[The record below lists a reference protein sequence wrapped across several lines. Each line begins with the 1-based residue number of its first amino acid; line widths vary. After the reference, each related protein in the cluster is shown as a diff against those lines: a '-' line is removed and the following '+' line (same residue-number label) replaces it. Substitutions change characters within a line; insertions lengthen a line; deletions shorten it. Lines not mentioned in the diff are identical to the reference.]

1 MTESPDVRL
10 TDLTPTMQSY
20 LMAVRALGAGGD
32 AVTSGALAER
42 LGASPSTV
50 TEGVRKLV
58 TLGVAEHRP
67 YAPVE
72 LTENG
77 HRLAVAMVRRHRILE
92 TFLARCL
99 DYTWDEVHAEAD
111 MLEHVVSDRFVD
123 ALDTFLGHPR
133 RDPHGDP
140 IPRLDGTIPYPEDA
154 CRLDQAAP
162 GTYIVVRI
170 SDEDPDRLHRL
181 TDLKLRPGAKVL
193 VDELGV
199 GRTPS
204 GTRVEMSDQASIHA
218 RPAN

>member
-1 MTESPDVRL
+1 MDVDDISPVAQDYIKAIWNATEWGEPPI
-10 TDLTPTMQSY
+10 TTT
-20 LMAVRALGAGGD
+20 
-32 AVTSGALAER
+32 ALAARFDTSAPNVSETVRR
-42 LGASPSTV
+42 LARQG
-50 TEGVRKLV
+50 LV
-58 TLGVAEHRP
+58 SYEP
-67 YAPVE
+67 YKPVQ
-72 LTENG
+72 LTEEG
-77 HRLAVAMVRRHRILE
+77 RRLAVVMVRRHRLLE
-92 TFLARCL
+92 TFLVKTL
-99 DYTWDEVHAEAD
+99 GYTWDEVHDDAER
-111 MLEHVVSDRFVD
+111 LEHAVTPRMMVRID
-123 ALDTFLGHPR
+123 ALLGYPEA
-133 RDPHGDP
+133 DPHGDP

-170 SDEDPDRLHRL
+170 SDEDPDRLQRL